1 MTKDNIETRNYYRQ
15 LYQTWPARIIS
26 IHLDV
31 IEDNVANMSFDDMRE
46 ARELMDEKIEIWK

>member
-15 LYQTWPARIIS
+15 LYQTWPTRIIS

-46 ARELMDEKIEIWK
+46 ARELMDEKIGIWK